1 MVVML
6 VGRPR
11 LVGGAPE
18 RPAGRPNPGR
28 YPVVV
33 PEPEHPAA
41 KAGRF
46 VRAAGLALQRE
57 VEKRTPAAPAAPRL
71 EPPPPPPPPPPV
83 PTRGVV
89 GRVVFST
96 FVLSVVAFLLVVL
109 HVEMALGGA
118 KNTFRLVLA
127 AIMLLEAG
135 LLTTN
140 KLRANERLAQR
151 LANRMWGP
159 RGAANRRER
168 FFARF
173 SRDALTLLGILFLAA
188 GAFELLEATVG
199 Y

>member
-1 MVVML
+1 
-6 VGRPR
+6 
-11 LVGGAPE
+11 
-18 RPAGRPNPGR
+18 
-28 YPVVV
+28 
-33 PEPEHPAA
+33 
-41 KAGRF
+41 

-57 VEKRTPAAPAAPRL
+57 AAKRTQATPPRL
-71 EPPPPPPPPPPV
+71 EPPPPLPPPPAV
-83 PTRGVV
+83 RTGGLV
-89 GRVVFST
+89 GGLVFGT
-96 FVLSVVAFLLVVL
+96 FVLAVAAFLLVVL

-140 KLRANERLAQR
+140 KFRASDRLVQR

-188 GAFELLEATVG
+188 GAFELLEATAG

>member
-1 MVVML
+1 M
-6 VGRPR
+6 
-11 LVGGAPE
+11 
-18 RPAGRPNPGR
+18 
-28 YPVVV
+28 

-41 KAGRF
+41 KAGRI

-57 VEKRTPAAPAAPRL
+57 AAKRAQPAAPRL
-71 EPPPPPPPPPPV
+71 EPPRLPPPPAV
-83 PTRGVV
+83 TTGGIL
-89 GRVVFST
+89 GRVVFAT
-96 FVLSVVAFLLVVL
+96 FVLSVAAFLLVVL

-140 KLRANERLAQR
+140 KLRANERLVQR
-151 LANRMWGP
+151 LASRMWGP
-159 RGAANRRER
+159 RGASNRRER
-168 FFARF
+168 FVSRFARD
-173 SRDALTLLGILFLAA
+173 SLTLIGIVFLAA